1 MKNEWKGALSL
12 AFCGVLYSL
21 YGVYSRFMGSSF
33 APFYQAW
40 TRSLIVFLILV
51 SFGLLFRVF
60 KPIQRRDL
68 FWFFAVGISGGI
80 IDVLFFIGVNHL
92 TIGMVLFMY
101 YAVNTIGNYIWGYA
115 LFHEK
120 INRKKWFSFILA
132 LIGLFILY
140 NDALSKPKIELLYII
155 ISVGAGLFAS
165 VYLSLSKKISSN
177 YSFLQIAATNNI
189 FGFIATFSG
198 FLLLRENMNSAFT
211 SFPWIINWIYALT
224 QAIIMP
230 LVVFGFK
237 YIEAQ
242 KGSLILLLE
251 LVFGVIFGIVFFHEL
266 PTTLALFG
274 SGIILVA
281 MTLPLIKE
289 RKIQVN

>member
-12 AFCGVLYSL
+12 AFCGILYSL

-33 APFYQAW
+33 SPFYQAW
-40 TRSLIVFLILV
+40 TRSLIVFVILV
-51 SFGLLFRVF
+51 GFGLLFRVF
-60 KPIQRRDL
+60 KPIRKCDL
-68 FWFFAVGISGGI
+68 IWFFAVGISGGI

-92 TIGMVLFMY
+92 AIGMVLFIY
-101 YAVNTIGNYIWGYA
+101 YAINTIGNYIWGYV
-115 LFHEK
+115 LFHEI
-120 INRKKWFSFILA
+120 INRKKLFSFTLA
-132 LIGLFILY
+132 LIGLIILY
-140 NDALSKPKIELLYII
+140 GDALSKPKIEPLYII
-155 ISVGAGLFAS
+155 VTIGAGLFAS
-165 VYLSLSKKISSN
+165 IYLSLSKKISSK

-242 KGSLILLLE
+242 KGGLILLLE
-251 LVFGVIFGIVFFHEL
+251 LVFGMIFGIVFFNEL
-266 PTTLALFG
+266 PTTLALFA

-281 MTLPLIKE
+281 MSLPLIQEK
-289 RKIQVN
+289 QHN